1 MELIKKSG
9 LEIEISRHRLQ
20 IERIQPIVN
29 DMLNEGFNFSTTE
42 LKDLRDGCKLLYK
55 QAEDMARKDTS
66 RIKALF
72 RRNKD
77 YEDTITHLRG
87 VINSKTS
94 ELYTILRSGSL
105 RPLDVGAYEVENG
118 NVILSPAWLNQKEE
132 QYTIQPTDSR
142 IQAEELVQNVK
153 KAIDELNAFVSDNPY
168 FGLGFGSIKDDRRCL
183 CRLTEN
189 GEFYI
194 EKENYEYI

>member
-132 QYTIQPTDSR
+132 EYTIQPTDSR

-183 CRLTEN
+183 
-189 GEFYI
+189 
-194 EKENYEYI
+194 

>member
-87 VINSKTS
+87 VINSKT
-94 ELYTILRSGSL
+94 
-105 RPLDVGAYEVENG
+105 
-118 NVILSPAWLNQKEE
+118 W
-132 QYTIQPTDSR
+132 
-142 IQAEELVQNVK
+142 
-153 KAIDELNAFVSDNPY
+153 
-168 FGLGFGSIKDDRRCL
+168 
-183 CRLTEN
+183 
-189 GEFYI
+189 
-194 EKENYEYI
+194 